1 MPNYVLT
8 FVAALIVSLAVTPL
22 VMKLAEVTGAMD
34 APDARKVHKK
44 PIPRIGG
51 IGIFTAFMISFIAL
65 TDFDALVPEVSRG
78 LMGLLIGA
86 SIIVLVGIIDDY
98 KNLPA
103 KVKLFGQIGA
113 AAVAVI
119 LFDVRIEFI
128 TDPFGDY
135 FYTEFAAIPI
145 AIFWIVGLTNTVNLI
160 DWLPSL
166 SLWWQCR
173 IR

>member
-98 KNLPA
+98 KEELWAVQADNMSGSLIDLR
-103 KVKLFGQIGA
+103 KYEDVKSCFA
-113 AAVAVI
+113 
-119 LFDVRIEFI
+119 
-128 TDPFGDY
+128 FGDKHHI
-135 FYTEFAAIPI
+135 TIK
-145 AIFWIVGLTNTVNLI
+145 
-160 DWLPSL
+160 
-166 SLWWQCR
+166 
-173 IR
+173 